1 LVVHTLLIAL
11 AITAVVYALFV
22 GALVV
27 VGRRTAAKELAL
39 LLPNLILLFKD
50 LARDPRVPR
59 GSKALLIFGALW
71 FASPI
76 DLIPEFIPVLGPLD
90 DAVVAALILRH
101 LLRTA
106 GADVVAEYWRGD
118 PSTLER
124 LLRFS
129 NQRAQDE
136 PAAISASSSEA
147 ASDRG
152 AS

>member
-1 LVVHTLLIAL
+1 VHALLIGL
-11 AITAVVYALFV
+11 AVTAVVYAAFV

-59 GSKALLIFGALW
+59 GSKALLVFGALW

-90 DAVVAALILRH
+90 DAVVAVLILRH
-101 LLRTA
+101 LLRRA
-106 GADVVAEYWRGD
+106 GAEVVSEHWRGE
-118 PSTLER
+118 PGTLDR
-124 LLRFS
+124 LLRLS
-129 NQRAQDE
+129 NQRPRGE
-136 PAAISASSSEA
+136 PAPIRAARPDPTADTPAS
-147 ASDRG
+147 
-152 AS
+152 